1 MKKILIHPI
10 KLLPLTAILLSNQL
24 SAATFSTNFESITQ
38 STVATFSI
46 TNNSLEASFSGGTN
60 FTIGNGALYHS
71 GVKSWM
77 IDPAGTSDR
86 GESTGVGEVILSED
100 AQSLELFFR
109 NESASNTSTLQ
120 VLDSTGTLISEH
132 TGTHTDWTKV
142 DIERIEGESL
152 ISRISLSNVGTG
164 MVAIDDMTFSTPS
177 TESSDDTENTNT
189 SSSSG
194 SSGGALSV
202 WFLLLVLG
210 GGRQIRKIKSNKTR

>member
-164 MVAIDDMTFSTPS
+164 MVAIDDMT
-177 TESSDDTENTNT
+177 SDDTENTNT